1 MAQIDQYLTMMLE
14 GDGSDLHLMAGDPPR
29 MRQYGDLQNLSD
41 SPLTADQTREIIDE
55 IFTPEARKQF
65 EEHDG
70 ADFAYQLNE
79 QARFRVNVLRHLNGV
94 GTVMRAIP
102 GDALTLDDLKAPRAI
117 RNLCKEKQGLV
128 LVTGKTG
135 SGKSTTLAAMINEIN
150 ETRKGHILTI
160 EDPVEF
166 THKRKGCL
174 ISQREV
180 GVHTHS
186 FSAALKS
193 ALREDPDVIL
203 VGEMRDLETMS
214 IAVTAAET
222 GILVMGTL
230 HTNSAAAT
238 VDRIINT
245 FPADKQ
251 GHIRS
256 MLSTSLR
263 GVIAQQLLKRVDQ
276 KGRVAAMEIMINN
289 SAIGNLIRQG
299 KLDQIET
306 SMQGA
311 AQAGMQTM
319 DGALKRLVQRRQIT
333 GEDAYLK
340 ANHKSAFKE
349 FAPPGAEDD

>member
-1 MAQIDQYLTMMLE
+1 MAQIDKYLEMMIE
-14 GDGSDLHLMAGDPPR
+14 SDGSDLHLLAGDPPR
-29 MRQYGDLQNLSD
+29 MRQYGDLKNIADTPLSA
-41 SPLTADQTREIIDE
+41 SQAEEIIDE
-55 IFTPEARKQF
+55 IMTAPARAQF

-70 ADFAYQLNE
+70 TDFAYELPGK
-79 QARFRVNVLRHLNGV
+79 ARFRVNVFRHLNGI

-102 GDALTLDDLKAPRAI
+102 GDALTLNDLNAPRAI
-117 RNLCKEKQGLV
+117 RNLCNEKQGLV

-166 THKRKGCL
+166 THKRRGCL

-180 GVHTHS
+180 GVHTKS

-263 GVIAQQLLKRVDQ
+263 GVIAQQLLKRIDK
-276 KGRVAAMEIMINN
+276 KGRVAAMEIMVNN
-289 SAIGNLIRQG
+289 SAIANLIRQG

-306 SMQGA
+306 SMQGS
-311 AQAGMQTM
+311 AQTGMQTM
-319 DGALKRLVQRRQIT
+319 DAALKRLVQKRQIS
-333 GEDAYLK
+333 GEDAYLQ

-349 FAPPGAEDD
+349 FAPPGADD